1 MEVIKLFKH
10 LLSKESVTP
19 SDGGLLDFIEEYLD
33 GFEAIRIDVGDV
45 KNLFLYKKFKEGKH
59 LSFAGHVDVVPAGDG
74 WDTNP
79 YEAVEKDGFIY
90 GRGTQDMKSGVSAF
104 VQALKDVKSF
114 DGTLSLML
122 TSDEEGEGVDGT
134 LKILEF
140 LENNDLLPDAVVVAE
155 PTCEERFGDAIKVG
169 RRGSING
176 YLTIKGK
183 QGHAAYPE
191 KSINPIHQISTIL
204 PNIAGINLDNGDEF
218 FSPSKFVITDIRGGM
233 EVTNV
238 TPNSLKMMF
247 NIRNTTLTSKDDVEK
262 FIQKNFKDVDYE
274 LKLTQ
279 GSFPFRT
286 DIDSDIVYYIDKAI
300 ENIVGKRPKY
310 STAGGTSDARYIAPM
325 GIDVIEFGVKNDTI
339 HSVNERTT
347 KQEVEDL
354 YKVFVN
360 LIQIYN

>member
-1 MEVIKLFKH
+1 
-10 LLSKESVTP
+10 
-19 SDGGLLDFIEEYLD
+19 
-33 GFEAIRIDVGDV
+33 
-45 KNLFLYKKFKEGKH
+45 
-59 LSFAGHVDVVPAGDG
+59 
-74 WDTNP
+74 
-79 YEAVEKDGFIY
+79 
-90 GRGTQDMKSGVSAF
+90 
-104 VQALKDVKSF
+104 
-114 DGTLSLML
+114 
-122 TSDEEGEGVDGT
+122 
-134 LKILEF
+134 
-140 LENNDLLPDAVVVAE
+140 
-155 PTCEERFGDAIKVG
+155 
-169 RRGSING
+169 
-176 YLTIKGK
+176 
-183 QGHAAYPE
+183 
-191 KSINPIHQISTIL
+191 
-204 PNIAGINLDNGDEF
+204 
-218 FSPSKFVITDIRGGM
+218 M